1 MHQQRPMNGAG
12 EWMNK
17 IKAQC
22 QILWMDELDWKYIC
36 SPFFLHFLKYGGNDC
51 PVRQVFS
58 LTKFGF
64 SAAHSVPRAN
74 TVFFELSK
82 YIGTMSSKWLCF
94 RGQDGGGPAVLAGKQ
109 LSTVYWA
116 MNLLAINR
124 LLQYSTI
131 LCCYLTRLGCTRI
144 DFVWF
149 WDFVPR
155 STLSNIWS
163 VQCPRCVNKIC
174 Q

>member
-1 MHQQRPMNGAG
+1 MPDSLNGWIRLEIYLFTILSPLFESCSTVCIRGRRLPRSWSFPSQHLVFQQLIQSQEPIR
-12 EWMNK
+12 
-17 IKAQC
+17 
-22 QILWMDELDWKYIC
+22 
-36 SPFFLHFLKYGGNDC
+36 S
-51 PVRQVFS
+51 
-58 LTKFGF
+58 
-64 SAAHSVPRAN
+64 
-74 TVFFELSK
+74 FFELSE

-94 RGQDGGGPAVLAGKQ
+94 RGQDGGGPVVLAGKQ

>member
-1 MHQQRPMNGAG
+1 MPDLLNGWIRL
-12 EWMNK
+12 EIYLLNV
-17 IKAQC
+17 
-22 QILWMDELDWKYIC
+22 L
-36 SPFFLHFLKYGGNDC
+36 SPLFESYSN
-51 PVRQVFS
+51 VFS
-58 LTKFGF
+58 GTDRRSIKSRNFGIHLKQK
-64 SAAHSVPRAN
+64 SENHERSVPRAKA
-74 TVFFELSK
+74 VFSE
-82 YIGTMSSKWLCF
+82 SSTSNVL
-94 RGQDGGGPAVLAGKQ
+94 GQCPVSGFVSEARMGGGPVVLAGKQ
-109 LSTVYWA
+109 LSIVYWA

-124 LLQYSTI
+124 LLQYLTI

>member
-1 MHQQRPMNGAG
+1 MPDSLNGWIRLEIYLFTILSPLFEIWGKRLPRPSSFFPHKVWFFSSLFSPKSQNGLF
-12 EWMNK
+12 W
-17 IKAQC
+17 
-22 QILWMDELDWKYIC
+22 ILSEC
-36 SPFFLHFLKYGGNDC
+36 
-51 PVRQVFS
+51 
-58 LTKFGF
+58 
-64 SAAHSVPRAN
+64 
-74 TVFFELSK
+74 
-82 YIGTMSSKWLCF
+82 IGTMSSKWLCF
-94 RGQDGGGPAVLAGKQ
+94 RGQDGGGPVVLAGKQ

-124 LLQYSTI
+124 LLQYLTI

-144 DFVWF
+144 DFVCF